1 MLNKIVIKNFKCFDR
16 NTPQIKLKNFNV
28 ICGPNSSGKSTIN
41 QAILIHLQNNKFKK
55 ESFISNGKFVH
66 FDEFAEIKNSATSSE
81 KDIQIELINDENKTC
96 KMILSADSDG
106 KTIMC
111 KELLS
116 QFDLIEE
123 ENIFYISASRIGP
136 EDVYN
141 KLTNNLIEQF
151 GQNAI
156 GFLAK
161 YQNETINE
169 KYAYVNSPTKDYKFI
184 KEVNYW
190 LQEIIGEQINVSELS
205 RTDRSTATYSREV
218 NSLEVRNKNTGS
230 GLSYIITILV
240 SVLSVS
246 IKNLNEKPLFIIENP
261 EIHLHPT
268 AQISLMKFLIH
279 MSQFCQIIVE
289 THSDYIIKKSLQ
301 CSNGQVIKLNKD
313 FKPIYYNKRSKYTLK
328 TLSLGEIQWTAFDL
342 PTIDFHINLF
352 SYLQQKYEEFALN
365 ELDDKLRKT
374 QSFKNKRSMI
384 DTRCKR
390 FLSNGKNSKNPES
403 IFETLPVYLRN
414 VIDHPVRRKGGNEPP
429 RKKYRETEETF
440 NNALKTSIEFMIE
453 VIKENNW

>member
-81 KDIQIELINDENKTC
+81 KDIQIELINDENKSC

-116 QFDLIEE
+116 QFNLIEE

-313 FKPIYYNKRSKYTLK
+313 FKPIYYNIT
-328 TLSLGEIQWTAFDL
+328 
-342 PTIDFHINLF
+342 
-352 SYLQQKYEEFALN
+352 
-365 ELDDKLRKT
+365 
-374 QSFKNKRSMI
+374 
-384 DTRCKR
+384 
-390 FLSNGKNSKNPES
+390 
-403 IFETLPVYLRN
+403 
-414 VIDHPVRRKGGNEPP
+414 
-429 RKKYRETEETF
+429 
-440 NNALKTSIEFMIE
+440 
-453 VIKENNW
+453 